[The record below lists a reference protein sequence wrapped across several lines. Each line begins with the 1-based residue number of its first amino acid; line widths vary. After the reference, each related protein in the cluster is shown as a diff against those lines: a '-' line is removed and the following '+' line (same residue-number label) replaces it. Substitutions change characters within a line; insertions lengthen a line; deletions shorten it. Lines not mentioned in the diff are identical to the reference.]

1 MIYAIVNIKRI
12 NDRDAF
18 QQYAD
23 QVAKIIPRF
32 GGRYLVSEKSPE
44 VHEGE
49 FPYARIVIAEFP
61 TMEDARLWYLSPE
74 YQAIIPTRRRAF
86 DANIFF
92 ARDFEAT
99 TGIKQSAAK
108 G

>member
-1 MIYAIVNIKRI
+1 MVYVIVNIKQVK
-12 NDRDAF
+12 DREAF

-23 QVAKIIPRF
+23 QVAVLIPKF

-49 FPYARIVIAEFP
+49 FPYARIVIAEYP
-61 TMEDARLWYLSPE
+61 TMEDARRWYLSAE

-92 ARDFEAT
+92 ANDFEAS
-99 TGIKQSAAK
+99 TGIKQTAAK